1 MTRIATVPETPAVL
15 VGIDTEADNQWS
27 EAGRRQLQV
36 TNAGLLPVLQARL
49 ARFRIRPTYL
59 VSYEMAAA
67 EESAAVLRELA
78 RSGACEIGAHLHP
91 WSCPPL
97 ASENG
102 HDHRFPNQLDTPLLS
117 RQLRELT
124 QVIEERLGVRP
135 TTYRAGRWGLDA
147 RALPLLEALGY
158 TVDTSVDPLLNE
170 TRKGGPLFAGAPSS
184 PYRPDYADVTRAG
197 GARILEVPVSS
208 GTLPRLGKRLEALY
222 VRLPPLRYRGAL
234 KRLGL
239 RPVWLRPSYT
249 SLVEMK
255 TFASLL
261 GEAGTPC
268 FNIAFH
274 SSELLPGGSPYSPD
288 QNSIDRLLDDLD
300 RLLEH
305 LTGPLSGVGRTFSE
319 FAAAFGTRA
328 A

>member
-1 MTRIATVPETPAVL
+1 MTRIATTPEKPAVL

-36 TNAGLLPVLQARL
+36 KNAALVPSLQTRL
-49 ARFRIRPTYL
+49 ARFGIRPTYL

-102 HDHRFPNQLDTPLLS
+102 HDHRFPSQLDTPLLT

-124 QVIEERLGVRP
+124 QIIEERLGVRP

-147 RALPLLEALGY
+147 RALPLLEELGY
-158 TVDTSVDPLLNE
+158 SVDTSVDPLLNE
-170 TRKGGPLFAGAPSS
+170 TRKGGPLFAGAPSW

-239 RPVWLRPSYT
+239 RPVWLRPSY
-249 SLVEMK
+249 SSVVEMR

-261 GEAGTPC
+261 GEAGAPC

-288 QNSIDRLLDDLD
+288 QKSIDRLLDDLD

-319 FAAAFGTRA
+319 FAAGFGTHA